1 MEGVTCVA
9 VALEKSSDGDI
20 FIVVMLTDVA
30 SIVELEPDEET
41 ATAAAAAA
49 AATLIAFS
57 LFSFFPADL
66 PGATPLGVNAPGA
79 ITSLMT
85 LELVSGAHVGPGR
98 A

>member
-1 MEGVTCVA
+1 MVFGGGICVA
-9 VALEKSSDGDI
+9 AGPEKSSAG
-20 FIVVMLTDVA
+20 VMLMPMLTDVV
-30 SIVELEPDEET
+30 SIVEVGPDEET
-41 ATAAAAAA
+41 ATAAVA
-49 AATLIAFS
+49 LVVFS
-57 LFSFFPADL
+57 LFSFFPACP